1 MVARICS
8 ACVAGGG
15 ADLRHIVGSSTL
27 FVLVAVIASRC
38 TVQNTT
44 DKLAIADKPLDA
56 FVQM

>member
-1 MVARICS
+1 MCG
-8 ACVAGGG
+8 GGG

-44 DKLAIADKPLDA
+44 DKLAIADKPRDA